1 MWMARR
7 GIPPKMLL
15 RSSAIWTNTKA
26 AVTTLKRNH
35 IEQRQFFYIEFL
47 TNGRARQWRVSPIQT
62 FFWRRADLPKN
73 PSRNANDRRILRA
86 IEGEGS
92 AKRVQEFPVSKYY
105 DSILSIGFHMLLEA
119 FGSTGAIVR
128 GEWGSQVRWRCCMSP
143 PLRHSV
149 WRRSQWTILW
159 KTWGILSNGWLVTI
173 GAFPPSINTS
183 WCNGENRSN
192 KSQLWNQ
199 WLKLGAIVDS
209 LRQVPNSFSP
219 QRHQSNHTA
228 PRLIVWKTSR

>member
-1 MWMARR
+1 MD
-7 GIPPKMLL
+7 
-15 RSSAIWTNTKA
+15 RSSQKS
-26 AVTTLKRNH
+26 LKER
-35 IEQRQFFYIEFL
+35 QRPSYPP
-47 TNGRARQWRVSPIQT
+47 RHRRWRERENSPGVSG
-62 FFWRRADLPKN
+62 FEYLGD
-73 PSRNANDRRILRA
+73 
-86 IEGEGS
+86 
-92 AKRVQEFPVSKYY
+92 
-105 DSILSIGFHMLLEA
+105 ILSIGFHMLLKT

-149 WRRSQWTILW
+149 RRRSRCTILW

-173 GAFPPSINTS
+173 GTFPPSINIF
-183 WCNGENRSN
+183 WCNGENLSN

-199 WLKLGAIVDS
+199 RPKLGAIVDS